1 LFYKEF
7 IDCLRADSAVT
18 DTVTDFPCGETTV
31 PAIFRAP
38 VPEDAVM
45 PYISV
50 NIDGNSTPSGLI
62 EEAIISVDYWDYSNS
77 RAVSDTAA
85 KAVKNLLH
93 FTVMKTDDYSEIRIK
108 RGSFGYVNQNDL
120 RDIHYNTQF
129 SARATDS
136 GWMKETL
143 Q

>member
-1 LFYKEF
+1 VFYKEL
-7 IDCLRADSAVT
+7 IDCLSANSAVT
-18 DTVTDFPCGETTV
+18 DTVADYTYKNATV
-31 PAIFRAP
+31 PGIFRAP

-50 NIDGNSTPSGLI
+50 NIGGNSTPSGLI
-62 EEAIISVDYWDYSNS
+62 EEMIISVDYWDYNNS
-77 RAVSDTAA
+77 RAVSDVAA

-93 FTVMKTDDYSEIRIK
+93 LTVMKTKDYSEIRIK
-108 RGSFGYVNQNDL
+108 RGSFGYVNQTDL
-120 RDIHYNTQF
+120 RDVHYNTQF